1 MNALDWI
8 LKLLGLGAGEG
19 PAVKAALL
27 EAVAKLPDLAGV
39 LNPIIAK
46 LDQAVDPANLA
57 AVGGAVPGELLNIAQ
72 GKLDPRPHPGDGI

>member
-1 MNALDWI
+1 
-8 LKLLGLGAGEG
+8 
-19 PAVKAALL
+19 
-27 EAVAKLPDLAGV
+27 

-72 GKLDPRPHPGDGI
+72 GKLDPRPHAGDAI